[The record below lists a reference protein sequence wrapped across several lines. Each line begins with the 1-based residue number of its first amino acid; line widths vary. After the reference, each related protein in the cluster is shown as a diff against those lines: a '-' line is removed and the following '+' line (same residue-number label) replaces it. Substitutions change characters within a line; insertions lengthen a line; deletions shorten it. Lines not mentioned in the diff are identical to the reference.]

1 MSMIEMDGTSEMD
14 STEIAN
20 LLIQQRDLY
29 RALGRLSER
38 QRNLITSD
46 EPERLLSLLA
56 ERQKLIEQMQ
66 TINQRLQP
74 FQVNWRQIRTS
85 LDEKNVRRIDDLVN
99 EINGLLGDILK
110 TDEADTALLSVRK
123 SERGQAIGAMQS
135 GRQADRAYSVAGES
149 YPSGSGMDWTQE

>member
-1 MSMIEMDGTSEMD
+1 MSTIEMGNTNEMD
-14 STEIAN
+14 STEITN

-38 QRNLITSD
+38 QRNMITSD
-46 EPERLLSLLA
+46 EPEKLLSLLA
-56 ERQKLIEQMQ
+56 ERQKLIDQMQ

-85 LDEKNVRRIDDLVN
+85 LDEQNARRVDELVN

-123 SERGQAIGAMQS
+123 SERGQAIGAIQS
-135 GRQADRAYSVAGES
+135 GRQANRAYSTAGES